1 MMKNKMMGALRN
13 HFKAVVFLTA
23 IVLCASLSYRQ
34 TLVVAQSSSRG
45 QNDAREARETTRL
58 DYGLVIDC
66 SMSLRAQLPFMIDI
80 GKTIV
85 NGNRLNDKTFLVRF
99 ISTNKIETI
108 VPLTNDKSE
117 IIDGLEN
124 LYVEG
129 GLTAITDGLRVS
141 TEYLLTQQTASVDA
155 SMARSKALILI
166 TDGEDRTDKTKL
178 NGVLAT
184 LREKKVRVY
193 VIGLSAELKSDKG
206 NKTYESAV
214 KFLKSIADATDGHA
228 FFPETR
234 DDFAKDTN
242 ELFRLMRQQ

>member
-1 MMKNKMMGALRN
+1 
-13 HFKAVVFLTA
+13 
-23 IVLCASLSYRQ
+23 
-34 TLVVAQSSSRG
+34 
-45 QNDAREARETTRL
+45 
-58 DYGLVIDC
+58 
-66 SMSLRAQLPFMIDI
+66 
-80 GKTIV
+80 
-85 NGNRLNDKTFLVRF
+85 
-99 ISTNKIETI
+99 
-108 VPLTNDKSE
+108 
-117 IIDGLEN
+117 
-124 LYVEG
+124 
-129 GLTAITDGLRVS
+129 
-141 TEYLLTQQTASVDA
+141 
-155 SMARSKALILI
+155 MARSKALILI

-206 NKTYESAV
+206 NKTYERAV